1 MSNNDEKLFVIHS
14 ICESKVFDKLR
25 MLIAENVSEIYDLR
39 ITNTLNHT
47 HYSLK
52 FIIKTTSKRC
62 AMICETLQEYE
73 VIITNC
79 YELAFPSYR
88 IRIIGKLKNCL
99 SIHKKVLNSLV
110 CGGAIPIKS
119 KVVSDDFI
127 NAVCDIIVTNKNP
140 SKCIK
145 FIELMNK
152 NKNLSYKVI
161 PIEYCDY

>member
-1 MSNNDEKLFVIHS
+1 MDIEKLFVIHS
-14 ICESKVFDKLR
+14 VCESKVFDKLR
-25 MLIAENVSEIYDLR
+25 ILIAENVSEIYGLK

-52 FIIKTTSKRC
+52 FIIKTTSKKC
-62 AMICETLQEYE
+62 TMICEILQEYE

-88 IRIIGKLKNCL
+88 VRITGELENCL
-99 SIHKKVLNSLV
+99 SIHKQILNSFV
-110 CGGAIPIKS
+110 CSGAIPIKS
-119 KVVSDDFI
+119 EVVSDDFVT
-127 NAVCDIIVTNKNP
+127 AVCDVIVTNKDP

-145 FIELMNK
+145 FIELMRE

-161 PIEYCDY
+161 PVEHGDY